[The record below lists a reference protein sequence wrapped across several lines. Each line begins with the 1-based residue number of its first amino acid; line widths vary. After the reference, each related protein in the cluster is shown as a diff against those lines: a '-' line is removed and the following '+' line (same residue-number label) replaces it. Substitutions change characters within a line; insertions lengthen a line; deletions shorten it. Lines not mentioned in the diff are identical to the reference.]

1 MAGAAADPILLG
13 EAADWLITLHYETP
27 SAADRAA
34 FDRWRAQS
42 AAHGAAWS
50 RAESMLG
57 AFAQVPPEVCKQT
70 LASARRPD
78 RRRSL
83 GLLAAML
90 VAAPAGWLAWR
101 ELSWSHWTA
110 DAVTARGEQRAI
122 VLPDGSRL
130 TLNTASAVAVRFTRG
145 ERRIRLLEGEILVT
159 THADPSPTYRP
170 FLVQTREGTVQALGT
185 RFSVRRLD
193 ETTTRVAV
201 FEHAVRIQTA
211 QGASRLLRA
220 GDGADFGAAEIGARA
235 EVQGSAALWE
245 RGMLLARNMRLADVV
260 AELARYRHGALQCAP
275 AVAELRVSGAVSL
288 KDVDASLELLA
299 QSLPVRIAHQANGS
313 AGVMPRAEPASPQ
326 KEFRPG

>member
-1 MAGAAADPILLG
+1 MAGAAPDPRLLG
-13 EAADWLITLHYETP
+13 EAADWLIALHYETP

-42 AAHGAAWS
+42 AAHGAAWT

-70 LASARRPD
+70 LASARRPG

-83 GLLAAML
+83 GLLATLL

-101 ELSWSHWTA
+101 EMSWSHWTA
-110 DAVTARGEQRAI
+110 DAVTARGEQRSI

-185 RFSVRRLD
+185 RLSVRRLD
-193 ETTTRVAV
+193 AHTTRVAV
-201 FEHAVRIQTA
+201 FEHAVRIETA

-220 GDGADFGAAEIGARA
+220 GDGADFSAAEIGASA
-235 EVQGSAALWE
+235 AVQASAALWE

-260 AELARYRHGALQCAP
+260 AELARYRHGALHCAP

-288 KDVDASLELLA
+288 KDIDASLALLA
-299 QSLPVRIAHQANGS
+299 QSLPVRIAHQASGG
-313 AGVMPRAEPASPQ
+313 ATVVPR
-326 KEFRPG
+326 